1 MVKTQEHYNI
11 PKTQT
16 AIVYEVCG
24 APLHVR
30 KDWPVVQPSELE
42 PGQVLVRMAYSGVCH
57 SDILLWDGTAN
68 LPGRKLPIVG
78 GHEDTGYVAAIGEY
92 THTSLKI
99 GDPVGIKFVESCC
112 LGCEDCRKGNESI
125 CESITHHGSGVDGT
139 FQQWCVSYAD
149 HVTPIP
155 KGCDLA
161 AATPILCAGW
171 MVYAALKSFGG
182 SCGEYVS
189 IPGAG
194 GGLGHL
200 ACQYAV
206 TVDFRVIAIDTGDEK
221 RKLIESYGIKDFV
234 DFKSDN
240 VVEKV
245 KALSGGRGVH
255 AACVVS
261 NGARSYTEA
270 LQYLRPNGAVLLV
283 GIPSDGA
290 PTPLPVGVA
299 AAFMYRIFGRN
310 TGNRQDAVEAINLA
324 ANGAVKSNYTIN
336 QLQNLPE
343 VFKGM
348 GAGEHG
354 GAESITQHQ
363 PPSRNRKLLR
373 LE

>member
-245 KALSGGRGVH
+245 KALSGGR
-255 AACVVS
+255 
-261 NGARSYTEA
+261 
-270 LQYLRPNGAVLLV
+270 
-283 GIPSDGA
+283 DGA

-348 GAGEHG
+348 GAGEHVG
-354 GAESITQHQ
+354 
-363 PPSRNRKLLR
+363 RNVLSC
-373 LE
+373 E